1 MFLVTDTIDERQT
14 KIRSFLAQEPVI
26 AVLLAAADFEWT
38 TRRAI
43 LALGKSPTKS
53 INACLRTEKKGGLK
67 ALQGYWRDEVKPRLG
82 SDLATIVPDWN
93 FFATKAYDLRH
104 KLVHGAQGT
113 TGKAYAGRA
122 VEAMLEASK
131 AVAEYAANNG
141 EPVYGRQIRR
151 INPRP

>member
-1 MFLVTDTIDERQT
+1 MFLVADSLDERQRS
-14 KIRSFLAQEPVI
+14 IRSFLTTEPVI

-43 LALGKSPTKS
+43 LALGKSPTKV
-53 INACLRTEKKGGLK
+53 INDRFRKEKRGGLK
-67 ALQGYWRDEVKPRLG
+67 ALQEYWKDEVKPRLG
-82 SDLATIVPDWN
+82 SELATIVPDWE

-113 TGKAYAGRA
+113 TGKEYAGRA

-131 AVAEYAANNG
+131 AVADYAAKHG

-151 INPRP
+151 IKQRQ

>member
-1 MFLVTDTIDERQT
+1 MFLTSDTMGQRQQ
-14 KIRSFLAQEPVI
+14 KIRSFMSTEPVI

-53 INACLRTEKKGGLK
+53 INACLRAEKKGGLK
-67 ALQGYWRDEVKPRLG
+67 ALQGYWKDEVKPRLG

-122 VEAMLEASK
+122 VEAMLNASK
-131 AVAEYAANNG
+131 AVAEYAAKNG

-151 INPRP
+151 IKPRP